1 MNKKKRITEINI
13 TMMHETSGRSGGFCP
28 VTQEPVSPS
37 PRTPSPQP
45 VPAPYHEPSPTMLHL
60 TSGRDGFD
68 PLPVPLSVMKDS
80 KELLVEKYK
89 GKFDRW
95 LKNVPNGIEDDIKE
109 YIRTQM
115 E

>member
-1 MNKKKRITEINI
+1 MKKEKRITAINI
-13 TMMHETSGRSGGFCP
+13 TMMHPTSGRSGGFSP
-28 VTQEPVSPS
+28 VPPS

-45 VPAPYHEPSPTMLHL
+45 VPAPYHEPGPTMLHL
-60 TSGRDGFD
+60 TSGRNGFD
-68 PLPVPLSVMKDS
+68 SLPVPLSVMKDS